1 MKIAWTGDGPW
12 RALGRG
18 LAVQA
23 RRKGSAW
30 TGDGPW
36 RAVEHHLAVQ
46 ANFIYASLLLPTL
59 SPSFFPPAPQFHS
72 LNPSFS
78 FHANPALIALL
89 CNTQYHNN
97 LHRIEVPEIGHF
109 YSTYQPIIQQLT
121 RQPCK
126 ESSSSRNGHVRRG
139 RQKITERCFLRSTRG
154 TEGNEKARY

>member
-1 MKIAWTGDGPW
+1 MKFAWTTHQHSM
-12 RALGRG
+12 ALQS
-18 LAVQA
+18 LLPFQA
-23 RRKGSAW
+23 RPFRLAW
-30 TGDGPW
+30 TRTPSSSALQGPS
-36 RAVEHHLAVQ
+36 AVQ

-78 FHANPALIALL
+78 FHANLALIALL

-121 RQPCK
+121 RQPRK

-154 TEGNEKARY
+154 TEGNEKGRF